1 MHASIGPW
9 KHVDTRDGSRVNVY
23 VGVDVFSDHN
33 IFTALTMNVS
43 EGGMFVATRTVM
55 PVGSYV
61 VVHMRL
67 PLDDDPITALAE
79 VRWVRAEPLGEHVPA
94 GMGLRFGTI
103 DERDRDRVRFFV
115 EGFPEATHFDC

>member
-1 MHASIGPW
+1 MQASIGPW
-9 KHVDTRDGSRVNVY
+9 KNVDTREQTRANVY

-43 EGGMFVATRTVM
+43 EGGMFVATRAVQ
-55 PVGSYV
+55 PVGSFV

-67 PLDDDPITALAE
+67 PLDEDPITALAE
-79 VRWVRAEPLGEHVPA
+79 VRWVRGEPLGDDVPA

-103 DERDRDRVRFFV
+103 DERDRARVRYFV
-115 EGFPEATHFDC
+115 QGFPEPVFYDC